1 MIPQI
6 IKKRNDNHILYQYS
20 ILNTEGCSKGQFLFI
35 YILLY
40 YDIFYIYIFYIYIY
54 ILKIE

>member
-6 IKKRNDNHILYQYS
+6 IKKRNNNHILYQYS
-20 ILNTEGCSKGQFLFI
+20 ILNTEGCSKRQFLFL

-40 YDIFYIYIFYIYIY
+40 YDIYFIFIYIQN
-54 ILKIE
+54 ILI

>member
-6 IKKRNDNHILYQYS
+6 IKKRNNNHILYQYS
-20 ILNTEGCSKGQFLFI
+20 ILNTEGCSKGQFLFL

-40 YDIFYIYIFYIYIY
+40 YDIYLIYIKN
-54 ILKIE
+54 ILI